1 MTERPL
7 RRMGPGGEP
16 AAWELVAAPPA
27 PALRGVVRRYH
38 GYRETAADPAA
49 DPVRRAELPTGDV
62 VMILNLGAPW
72 LVGDDRRPDALFD
85 SFVAGVDDARSFVTA
100 AGPAQCLQIDFTPIG
115 AYRVFRRPMA
125 DLARRVTRLD
135 DLAARWAEDLVGR
148 LREAAGWA
156 ARFDLVDAA
165 IARRLDGARAPAP
178 GLVHAWRRLEAADG
192 LVAMGTLAA
201 ELGWS
206 RKHLATRFRD
216 QIGVAPK
223 TLARVLRFR
232 RTVDRLDAEAAADW
246 AGFAVE
252 CGYADQSHLIREFR
266 ALSGFTP
273 GELIR
278 RHMAAGGAPAGL

>member
-1 MTERPL
+1 MTERSL
-7 RRMGPGGEP
+7 RRMGPGGDP

-27 PALRGVVRRYH
+27 PALRGVIRRYH
-38 GYRETAADPAA
+38 GYRESVAA
-49 DPVRRAELPTGDV
+49 PVRRAELPTGDV

-72 LVGDDRRPDALFD
+72 LIGDDRRPEALFD
-85 SFVAGVDDARSFVTA
+85 SFVAGVDDARSFVAA

-125 DLARRVTRLD
+125 DLAHRVTRLD
-135 DLAARWAEDLVGR
+135 DLSAGWAADLVDR
-148 LREAAGWA
+148 LRDSPGWA
-156 ARFDLVDAA
+156 ARFDLADAA
-165 IARRLDGARAPAP
+165 IARRIDGARAPAP
-178 GLVHAWRRLEAADG
+178 GLVQAWHRLEAADG
-192 LVAMGTLAA
+192 RVPVAALAA

-216 QIGVAPK
+216 QVGVAPK

-232 RTVDRLDAEAAADW
+232 RAVDRLDAVAAADW
-246 AGFAVE
+246 AGFAIE

-273 GELIR
+273 GELVR
-278 RHMAAGGAPAGL
+278 RHGPEAAGTAGA